1 MNSRNSLYALACN
14 SSGSVGGSTRFMKT
28 SALIGVG
35 PSVRK
40 NGFHRL
46 GLSFIN
52 FRRPKWSR
60 PSLKFCRSCIRLSTS
75 SSTRIEVIKS
85 PFDFKFSTLP
95 HWPSRAGPTIVLYF
109 GSSNRLFM
117 SIQTVYVHPERSTI
131 VVYFG
136 SSNRLFMSIQTVYVH
151 PERSTIVVYF
161 GSSNRLFMSI
171 QTVYVHPERLT
182 IVLYFG
188 SSNRLFMSI
197 QTVYVHPERST
208 IVLTLDHPTDCLC
221 PSRLFMSIQSGRL

>member
-1 MNSRNSLYALACN
+1 MLHTTIQSNVLTLPVQSTWSLLNSRNSSYALACN

-28 SALIGVG
+28 SALKGVG

-40 NGFHRL
+40 NGFYRL

-52 FRRPKWSR
+52 FRRLKWSR

-95 HWPSRAGPTIVLYF
+95 TG
-109 GSSNRLFM
+109 
-117 SIQTVYVHPERSTI
+117 
-131 VVYFG
+131 
-136 SSNRLFMSIQTVYVH
+136 
-151 PERSTIVVYF
+151 
-161 GSSNRLFMSI
+161 
-171 QTVYVHPERLT
+171 HPERLT

-188 SSNRLFMSI
+188 SSNRLFMSSS
-197 QTVYVHPERST
+197 VWASST
-208 IVLTLDHPTDCLC
+208 LIKRNKKC
-221 PSRLFMSIQSGRL
+221 FKKE